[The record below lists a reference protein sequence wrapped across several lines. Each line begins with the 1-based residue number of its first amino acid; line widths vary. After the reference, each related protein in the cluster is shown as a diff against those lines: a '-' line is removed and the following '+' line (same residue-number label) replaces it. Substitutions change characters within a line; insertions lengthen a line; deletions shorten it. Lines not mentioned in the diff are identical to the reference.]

1 MLFLSINIKNTLN
14 QNFFLVNTLSLQKKF
29 IYLPLEKVEKKMGL
43 LDLFKKKK
51 FDETDLKSITYK
63 RYWLDP
69 ISTILIPTDWEVS
82 NTDRFLAKSADDRA
96 NLTVMSSEE
105 PIKGEI
111 TKAFFEKL
119 KGDFFKEYERD
130 GFTALDETTSN
141 ERYISKTF
149 QTYDEVEYHFTC
161 AKKIDDKAI
170 ITELILRHKEPY
182 SLEMR
187 ELVDK
192 IGMSIQYVADFTRL
206 FAERLIT
213 KNPNVQVRKTKGL
226 EIEWMLKSEPGQL
239 ITSFLDNAYAEYMH
253 RSDFYLSE
261 IIEKYASSI
270 LETIPKEKPKPKP
283 QPQPTAKPQP
293 EKPKQEPPKVITPE
307 PPKEEP
313 IIIATPPPVEK
324 VKEEPKKEE
333 VTVKEETI
341 IELSG
346 GTETVA
352 KEPITPQEP
361 TYKEEIVKE
370 EKEPQITQEKTQE
383 MRAKKET
390 SGSMAKEAE
399 GPIFPD
405 ISKFVPQAK
414 VEEEKTITKE
424 ETPIEISESLK
435 DILDVAINLDT
446 TQETP
451 AAMTTP
457 EPVAPVAPIE
467 TPKTPVETPVAAVEE
482 PHEEPLM
489 DENATEVVSGNI
501 IIKKEEIFPLVRTTS
516 FINDL
521 KRELPDLLY
530 ENINSELGVIYLVR
544 NEKVSLTTGDLKNLR
559 LDRLALKSLAVQNLI
574 DQVEVGVEEEGS
586 RYTIVADG
594 KFEASFLVVSELWS
608 KDNIPV
614 EGTITIGVPSNNVLL
629 ITGSGNAADMNW
641 IRHRVAQA
649 YVESNIP
656 ISDKLFEIKGNTLIP
671 LEF

>member
-14 QNFFLVNTLSLQKKF
+14 RNFFLVNTLSLQKKF
-29 IYLPLEKVEKKMGL
+29 IYLPLEKTDVKMGL

-51 FDETDLKSITYK
+51 SEETDLKSITYK
-63 RYWLDP
+63 RYWLDS

-170 ITELILRHKEPY
+170 ITELILRHKDPY

-270 LETIPKEKPKPKP
+270 LETIPKEKPKP
-283 QPQPTAKPQP
+283 QPQATPKPQP
-293 EKPKQEPPKVITPE
+293 EKPKQEPPK
-307 PPKEEP
+307 EEP
-313 IIIATPPPVEK
+313 IIVATPPPVEK
-324 VKEEPKKEE
+324 VREEPKKEE
-333 VTVKEETI
+333 VTAKAEPI

-346 GTETVA
+346 GIETVA
-352 KEPITPQEP
+352 KEPVAPQKP
-361 TYKEEIVKE
+361 TDKEEIVKE
-370 EKEPQITQEKTQE
+370 EKEPQNTQEKTQE
-383 MRAKKET
+383 MPAMKEPPE
-390 SGSMAKEAE
+390 SMAKKAE

-424 ETPIEISESLK
+424 ETPIDISESLK

-451 AAMTTP
+451 TAMTTP
-457 EPVAPVAPIE
+457 EPIAPAAPIE
-467 TPKTPVETPVAAVEE
+467 TPATPV
-482 PHEEPLM
+482 EEPLM
-489 DENATEVVSGNI
+489 DKNATEVVSGNI

-574 DQVEVGVEEEGS
+574 DQVEVGVEEEGN

-656 ISDKLFEIKGNTLIP
+656 ISDKLFEIKGNTVIP

>member
-1 MLFLSINIKNTLN
+1 M
-14 QNFFLVNTLSLQKKF
+14 
-29 IYLPLEKVEKKMGL
+29 P
-43 LDLFKKKK
+43 
-51 FDETDLKSITYK
+51 
-63 RYWLDP
+63 
-69 ISTILIPTDWEVS
+69 
-82 NTDRFLAKSADDRA
+82 
-96 NLTVMSSEE
+96 
-105 PIKGEI
+105 
-111 TKAFFEKL
+111 
-119 KGDFFKEYERD
+119 
-130 GFTALDETTSN
+130 
-141 ERYISKTF
+141 
-149 QTYDEVEYHFTC
+149 
-161 AKKIDDKAI
+161 
-170 ITELILRHKEPY
+170 
-182 SLEMR
+182 
-187 ELVDK
+187 
-192 IGMSIQYVADFTRL
+192 
-206 FAERLIT
+206 
-213 KNPNVQVRKTKGL
+213 
-226 EIEWMLKSEPGQL
+226 
-239 ITSFLDNAYAEYMH
+239 
-253 RSDFYLSE
+253 
-261 IIEKYASSI
+261 
-270 LETIPKEKPKPKP
+270 
-283 QPQPTAKPQP
+283 
-293 EKPKQEPPKVITPE
+293 
-307 PPKEEP
+307 
-313 IIIATPPPVEK
+313 
-324 VKEEPKKEE
+324 
-333 VTVKEETI
+333 
-341 IELSG
+341 
-346 GTETVA
+346 
-352 KEPITPQEP
+352 
-361 TYKEEIVKE
+361 
-370 EKEPQITQEKTQE
+370 
-383 MRAKKET
+383 AKKET

-457 EPVAPVAPIE
+457 EPVATVAPIE
-467 TPKTPVETPVAAVEE
+467 TPKTPVETPVAPVEE